1 MERQPAP
8 EPGDTARLGQLAA
21 HWREAPPEIRQ
32 DILTAA
38 AAVQDAP
45 EPGARSPEPGAR
57 SPEPGARS
65 PEPGARSPE
74 PGGRVAHLLETLGR
88 LNLPDTPD
96 SAP

>member
-57 SPEPGARS
+57 SPEPG
-65 PEPGARSPE
+65 
-74 PGGRVAHLLETLGR
+74 GRVAHLLETLGR

>member
-8 EPGDTARLGQLAA
+8 EPGDTARLDQLAA

-45 EPGARSPEPGAR
+45 EPGH
-57 SPEPGARS
+57 
-65 PEPGARSPE
+65 
-74 PGGRVAHLLETLGR
+74 VAHLLETLGR
-88 LNLPDTPD
+88 LNFPDISD
-96 SAP
+96 SAL

>member
-38 AAVQDAP
+38 AAAQDAP
-45 EPGARSPEPGAR
+45 EP
-57 SPEPGARS
+57 
-65 PEPGARSPE
+65 
-74 PGGRVAHLLETLGR
+74 GRVAHLLEALGR

>member
-1 MERQPAP
+1 MGEQPAP

-65 PEPGARSPE
+65 PAAASPTCWK
-74 PGGRVAHLLETLGR
+74 H
-88 LNLPDTPD
+88 
-96 SAP
+96 SAA